1 MRVLGIES
9 SCDDT
14 GVAVV
19 ENGEIVENILIGQEH
34 FGGVIPE
41 YAARFHHLAIYNAV
55 KPFFYD
61 IDLIAYTNGPGL
73 MGSLFVGSSFAKG
86 LAYGANIE
94 SIAINHIEAH
104 MMLPY
109 WVYRFDFPFL
119 ALIISGGHTLLVFVR
134 GIGDFEIVSRSI
146 DDAVGEV
153 FDKIARHIG
162 LGYPGGRLIEELA
175 QEARG
180 VYSFEFPKPMM
191 NSDNFSFSG
200 LKTAAINQI
209 SRDSVVERKADFCD
223 QLQCHVA
230 RILIDKLARFQKLY
244 GVRNLVVSGGVASNK
259 VIRGKIQEF
268 AENLQC
274 QLFLP
279 DINLCGDN
287 GVMIAALGEL
297 RFEIFGASGLNI
309 KPFSSFV

>member
-14 GVAVV
+14 GVGVIEKGNII
-19 ENGEIVENILIGQEH
+19 ENVLVGQEH

-55 KPFFYD
+55 KPLFNN

-86 LAYGANIE
+86 LAYASGVK

-109 WVYRFDFPFL
+109 WVYKFKFPFL
-119 ALIISGGHTLLVFVR
+119 ALIISGGHTLLAFVEEV
-134 GIGDFEIVSRSI
+134 GKFQILAKSI

-153 FDKIARHIG
+153 LDKIARHIG
-162 LGYPGGRLIEELA
+162 LGYPGGKLIEDLA
-175 QEARG
+175 KESKG
-180 VYSFEFPKPMM
+180 FYKFNFPFPML

-209 SRDSVVERKADFCD
+209 AKDAKGEEKADFCA
-223 QLQCHVA
+223 QLQVHIA
-230 RILIDKLARFQKLY
+230 NILVLKLEKWQKKLN
-244 GVRNLVVSGGVASNK
+244 VKNLVVSGGVASNK
-259 VIRGKIQEF
+259 VIREKMEDLAF
-268 AENLQC
+268 CLNCE
-274 QLFLP
+274 LFLP
-279 DINLCGDN
+279 DLNLCGDN

-297 RFEIFGASGLNI
+297 RFPMFGSSSFQL
-309 KPFSSFV
+309 KPFASFI